1 MTNREKHLDEIL
13 AVQHWG
19 NFNGEIRRCGN
30 CPECDFNDGSNT
42 FPCKNARLV
51 WLQAE
56 ADEEPEVD
64 WNKVPVD
71 TPIYVRD
78 FKCGGGGRDILRNL
92 KTGKCLRGI
101 TERQAGVPTATRHAG
116 TTQNWQRRT
125 SDDEHSISN
134 NIRGHYRVYAGGRKV
149 WRLKQMRHRH
159 EGQVAHIKNQ
169 LQYRPIR
176 EV

>member
-78 FKCGGGGRDILRNL
+78 FKCGGWWPRHFAKFEDGEVFTWDYG
-92 KTGKCLRGI
+92 KTSWSTNGDTTCWN
-101 TERQAGVPTATRHAG
+101 HAKLAKEDK
-116 TTQNWQRRT
+116 R
-125 SDDEHSISN
+125 
-134 NIRGHYRVYAGGRKV
+134 
-149 WRLKQMRHRH
+149 
-159 EGQVAHIKNQ
+159 
-169 LQYRPIR
+169 
-176 EV
+176 

>member
-56 ADEEPEVD
+56 AVEEPEVD

-71 TPIYVRD
+71 TPVWVRD
-78 FKCGGGGRDILRNL
+78 REDQDWKPRYFAKYEDGL
-92 KTGKCLRGI
+92 
-101 TERQAGVPTATRHAG
+101 VHAWDGG
-116 TTQNWQRRT
+116 TTSWS
-125 SDDEHSISN
+125 SD
-134 NIRGHYRVYAGGRKV
+134 GGTTGWTQAKLAEEDKR
-149 WRLKQMRHRH
+149 
-159 EGQVAHIKNQ
+159 
-169 LQYRPIR
+169 
-176 EV
+176 

>member
-1 MTNREKHLDEIL
+1 MTNREKHLNEIL

-19 NFNGEIRRCGN
+19 KFDGEIRGCGN

-71 TPIYVRD
+71 TPVYVRD
-78 FKCGGGGRDILRNL
+78 REDQDWKPRYFAKYEGGLVYAWDG
-92 KTGKCLRGI
+92 
-101 TERQAGVPTATRHAG
+101 G
-116 TTQNWQRRT
+116 TTSWSTNGSTMCWNCAKLAKEDKR
-125 SDDEHSISN
+125 
-134 NIRGHYRVYAGGRKV
+134 
-149 WRLKQMRHRH
+149 
-159 EGQVAHIKNQ
+159 
-169 LQYRPIR
+169 
-176 EV
+176 

>member
-1 MTNREKHLDEIL
+1 MTNREKHLNEIL

-78 FKCGGGGRDILRNL
+78 FECGEWWPRHFAKFEDGEVFTWDYG
-92 KTGKCLRGI
+92 KTSWSTNGDTTCWN
-101 TERQAGVPTATRHAG
+101 HAKLAKEDK
-116 TTQNWQRRT
+116 R
-125 SDDEHSISN
+125 
-134 NIRGHYRVYAGGRKV
+134 
-149 WRLKQMRHRH
+149 
-159 EGQVAHIKNQ
+159 
-169 LQYRPIR
+169 
-176 EV
+176 

>member
-1 MTNREKHLDEIL
+1 MTNREKYMDEIL

-19 NFNGEIRRCGN
+19 NFDGEIRGCGN

-78 FKCGGGGRDILRNL
+78 FECG
-92 KTGKCLRGI
+92 
-101 TERQAGVPTATRHAG
+101 EWWPRHFAKFEDG
-116 TTQNWQRRT
+116 EVFTWDYGNTSWSTNGDTTCWNHAKLAKEDKR
-125 SDDEHSISN
+125 
-134 NIRGHYRVYAGGRKV
+134 
-149 WRLKQMRHRH
+149 
-159 EGQVAHIKNQ
+159 
-169 LQYRPIR
+169 
-176 EV
+176 